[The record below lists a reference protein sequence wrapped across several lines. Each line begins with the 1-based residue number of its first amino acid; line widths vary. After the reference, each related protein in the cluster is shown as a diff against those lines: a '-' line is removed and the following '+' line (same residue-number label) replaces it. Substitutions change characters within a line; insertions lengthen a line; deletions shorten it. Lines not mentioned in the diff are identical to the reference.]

1 MKIALSIILIP
12 VLIYFSACSNQ
23 EENIVASVNKEE
35 IPLSTFRKKYQ
46 KFLDKIYQKDNLLNR
61 YAFLNSII
69 DEELILKYSSDQKYD
84 QDSLYQARLKK
95 INDQLL
101 LNHYFEQ
108 VVNNDIIVTKNELR
122 KYFKWQNASIHVKH
136 IFSKSKNHINELKVR
151 LNKGEKW
158 DKLAKECFQDSIL
171 RLNGGDLGWYSFDE
185 LDPVFA
191 HHAFSLKVGSTSD
204 PVRTQDGYSII
215 YLNDIEYDIF
225 LKEKD
230 FLLNQKKLENKVK
243 SFKQKSKL
251 LRYTDEMANN
261 QNILFEEK
269 TLEDLYTFL
278 NSVDLKDIEKLENK
292 LLVEFQNDR
301 WSVGMALDKLNELSN
316 RQLSR
321 INSTFDL
328 KQSIIGLICRDVF
341 IGNALTNKLNKSEN
355 FINSLKKEE
364 EHLTIKYVL
373 EKIEKKDDFNISDND
388 KENYFNFRNHLLSN
402 SIVKIDSALIKKFIM

>member
-1 MKIALSIILIP
+1 
-12 VLIYFSACSNQ
+12 
-23 EENIVASVNKEE
+23 
-35 IPLSTFRKKYQ
+35 
-46 KFLDKIYQKDNLLNR
+46 
-61 YAFLNSII
+61 
-69 DEELILKYSSDQKYD
+69 
-84 QDSLYQARLKK
+84 
-95 INDQLL
+95 
-101 LNHYFEQ
+101 
-108 VVNNDIIVTKNELR
+108 
-122 KYFKWQNASIHVKH
+122 
-136 IFSKSKNHINELKVR
+136 
-151 LNKGEKW
+151 
-158 DKLAKECFQDSIL
+158 
-171 RLNGGDLGWYSFDE
+171 
-185 LDPVFA
+185 
-191 HHAFSLKVGSTSD
+191 
-204 PVRTQDGYSII
+204 
-215 YLNDIEYDIF
+215 
-225 LKEKD
+225 
-230 FLLNQKKLENKVK
+230 
-243 SFKQKSKL
+243 
-251 LRYTDEMANN
+251 MANN